1 MKSVYVEG
9 FNMLLT
15 TKNAK
20 LGYKAVTAGLVC
32 ALTVTSSFPI
42 TVAYAAQ
49 PAEIQAASDKIDS
62 LAADLKDCQK
72 SLDENE
78 GQLQQTATDIV
89 NKEQEITE
97 TTQKLDAAKEMLS
110 KRVRSSYKS
119 GVSSVL
125 ELLMGSTNMQDLISR
140 IHYMDSVSQED
151 ARTIDNVRDLS
162 RELSNRKTALE
173 TKQAEEQAQGKKL
186 QAQIDDIQ
194 SKLKEAQTYYNSLS
208 AEAQAAIQK
217 QAENTDSQ
225 AAFVMGAIQENSD
238 NAPSASGNSSAQS
251 DNQRS
256 SGNTSSS
263 SSSSNSSTP
272 RSHSYSNAGGPVAN
286 AYQFLGKG
294 YRYEYGSNNPANG
307 TFDCSGFIQYIFGLS
322 GYSISRTT
330 YTQSAEIQAKG
341 NWKTDPS
348 QLVAGDLVFFNGCSH
363 VGIYVG
369 GDQFI
374 HSSCSRGPV
383 CVSLSGYLRSSSFYG
398 GGSIL

>member
-72 SLDENE
+72 SFDENE

-97 TTQKLDAAKEMLS
+97 TSQKLDAAKEMLS

-162 RELSNRKTALE
+162 RELSNQKAALE
-173 TKQAEEQAQGKKL
+173 TKQTEEQAQGKKL
-186 QAQIDDIQ
+186 QAQIDEIQ

-225 AAFVMGAIQENSD
+225 AAFVMGALQENS
-238 NAPSASGNSSAQS
+238 NNTQSASANLASQS

-256 SGNTSSS
+256 GGSTSSS
-263 SSSSNSSTP
+263 SSTPSTP

-286 AYQFLGKG
+286 AYQLLGQG
-294 YRYEYGSNNPANG
+294 YRYIWGSSDPSNG
-307 TFDCSGFIQYIFGLS
+307 GFDCSGFTQYIFRLA
-322 GYSISRTT
+322 GYPISRTT
-330 YTQSAEIQAKG
+330 WTQSDEIKAKG
-341 NWKTDPS
+341 NWKTSTS
-348 QLVAGDLVFFNGCSH
+348 QLVAGDLVFFDNCNH

-383 CVSLSGYLRSSSFYG
+383 CVSLSGYLSYSSFYG

>member
-1 MKSVYVEG
+1 
-9 FNMLLT
+9 MLLT

-72 SLDENE
+72 SFDENE

-151 ARTIDNVRDLS
+151 AHTIDNVRDLS
-162 RELSNRKTALE
+162 RELSNQKAALE
-173 TKQAEEQAQGKKL
+173 TKQTEEQAQGKKL
-186 QAQIDDIQ
+186 QAQIDEIQ

-225 AAFVMGAIQENSD
+225 AAFVMGALQENS
-238 NAPSASGNSSAQS
+238 NNTQSASANSASQS

-256 SGNTSSS
+256 GGSTSSS
-263 SSSSNSSTP
+263 SSTPSTP

-286 AYQFLGKG
+286 AYQLLGQG
-294 YRYEYGSNNPANG
+294 YRYIWGSSDPSNG
-307 TFDCSGFIQYIFGLS
+307 GFDCSGFTQYIFRLA
-322 GYSISRTT
+322 GYPISRTT
-330 YTQSAEIQAKG
+330 WTQSDEIKAKG
-341 NWKTDPS
+341 NWKTSTS
-348 QLVAGDLVFFNGCSH
+348 QLVAGDLVFFDNCNH

-383 CVSLSGYLRSSSFYG
+383 CVSLSGYLSYSSFYG

>member
-97 TTQKLDAAKEMLS
+97 TTQKLDAAKETLG

-162 RELSNRKTALE
+162 RELSNQKAALE
-173 TKQAEEQAQGKKL
+173 TKQTEEQAQGKKL
-186 QAQIDDIQ
+186 QAQIDEIQ

-225 AAFVMGAIQENSD
+225 AAFVMGALQENS
-238 NAPSASGNSSAQS
+238 NNTQSASANSASQS

-256 SGNTSSS
+256 GGSTSSS
-263 SSSSNSSTP
+263 SSTPSTP

-286 AYQFLGKG
+286 AYQLLGQG
-294 YRYEYGSNNPANG
+294 YRYIWGSSDPSNG
-307 TFDCSGFIQYIFGLS
+307 GFDCSGFTQYIFRLA
-322 GYSISRTT
+322 GYPISRTT
-330 YTQSAEIQAKG
+330 WTQSDEIKAKG
-341 NWKTDPS
+341 NWKTDSS
-348 QLVAGDLVFFNGCSH
+348 QLVAGDLVFFNNCEH

-383 CVSLSGYLRSSSFYG
+383 CVSLSEYLKYSSFYG

>member
-1 MKSVYVEG
+1 
-9 FNMLLT
+9 MLLT

-62 LAADLKDCQK
+62 LAAVLKDCQK
-72 SLDENE
+72 SFDENE

-162 RELSNRKTALE
+162 RELSNQKAALE
-173 TKQAEEQAQGKKL
+173 TKQTEEQAQGKKL
-186 QAQIDDIQ
+186 QAQIDEIQ

-225 AAFVMGAIQENSD
+225 AAFVMGALQENS
-238 NAPSASGNSSAQS
+238 NNTQSASANSASQS

-256 SGNTSSS
+256 GGSTSSS
-263 SSSSNSSTP
+263 SSTPSTP
-272 RSHSYSNAGGPVAN
+272 RSHSYSKTGGPVAN
-286 AYQFLGKG
+286 AYQLLGQG
-294 YRYEYGSNNPANG
+294 YRYIWGSSDPSNG
-307 TFDCSGFIQYIFGLS
+307 GFDCSGFTQYIFRLA
-322 GYSISRTT
+322 GYPISRTT
-330 YTQSAEIQAKG
+330 WTQSDEIKAKG
-341 NWKTDPS
+341 NWKTSTS
-348 QLVAGDLVFFNGCSH
+348 QLVAGDLVFFDNCNH

-383 CVSLSGYLRSSSFYG
+383 CVSLSGYLSYSSFYG

>member
-1 MKSVYVEG
+1 
-9 FNMLLT
+9 MLLT

-72 SLDENE
+72 SFDENE

-162 RELSNRKTALE
+162 RELSNQKAALE
-173 TKQAEEQAQGKKL
+173 TKQTEEQAQGKKL
-186 QAQIDDIQ
+186 QAQIDEIQ

-225 AAFVMGAIQENSD
+225 AAFVMGALQENS
-238 NAPSASGNSSAQS
+238 NNTQSASANSASQS

-256 SGNTSSS
+256 GGSTSSS
-263 SSSSNSSTP
+263 SSTPSTP

-286 AYQFLGKG
+286 AYQLLGQG
-294 YRYEYGSNNPANG
+294 YRYIWGSSDPSNG
-307 TFDCSGFIQYIFGLS
+307 GFDCSGFTQYIFRLA
-322 GYSISRTT
+322 GYPISRTT
-330 YTQSAEIQAKG
+330 WTQSDEIKAKG
-341 NWKTDPS
+341 NWKTSTS
-348 QLVAGDLVFFNGCSH
+348 QLVAGDLVFFDNCNH

-383 CVSLSGYLRSSSFYG
+383 CVSLSEYLKFSSFYG

>member
-20 LGYKAVTAGLVC
+20 LGYKAVTASLVC

-72 SLDENE
+72 SFDENE

-162 RELSNRKTALE
+162 RELSNQKAALE
-173 TKQAEEQAQGKKL
+173 TKQTEEQAQGKKL
-186 QAQIDDIQ
+186 QAQIDEIQ

-225 AAFVMGAIQENSD
+225 AAFVMGALQENS
-238 NAPSASGNSSAQS
+238 NNTQSASANSASQS

-256 SGNTSSS
+256 GGSTSSS
-263 SSSSNSSTP
+263 SSTPSTP

-286 AYQFLGKG
+286 AYQLLGQG
-294 YRYEYGSNNPANG
+294 YRYIWGSSDPSNG
-307 TFDCSGFIQYIFGLS
+307 GFDCSGFTQYIFRLA
-322 GYSISRTT
+322 GYPISRTT
-330 YTQSAEIQAKG
+330 WTQSDEIKAKG
-341 NWKTDPS
+341 NWKTSTS
-348 QLVAGDLVFFNGCSH
+348 QLVAGDLVFFDNCNH

-383 CVSLSGYLRSSSFYG
+383 CVSLSGYLSYSSFYG

>member
-72 SLDENE
+72 SFDENE

-162 RELSNRKTALE
+162 RELSNQKAALE
-173 TKQAEEQAQGKKL
+173 TKQTEEQAQGKKL
-186 QAQIDDIQ
+186 QAQIDEIQ

-225 AAFVMGAIQENSD
+225 AAFVMGALQENS
-238 NAPSASGNSSAQS
+238 NNTQSASANSASQS

-256 SGNTSSS
+256 GGSTSSS
-263 SSSSNSSTP
+263 SSTPSTP

-286 AYQFLGKG
+286 AYQLLGQG
-294 YRYEYGSNNPANG
+294 YRYIWGSSDPSNG
-307 TFDCSGFIQYIFGLS
+307 GFDCSGFTQYIFRLA
-322 GYSISRTT
+322 GYPISRTT
-330 YTQSAEIQAKG
+330 WTQSDEIKAKG
-341 NWKTDPS
+341 NWKTSTS
-348 QLVAGDLVFFNGCSH
+348 QLVAGDLVFFDNCNH

-383 CVSLSGYLRSSSFYG
+383 CVSLSGYLSNSSFYG

>member
-1 MKSVYVEG
+1 
-9 FNMLLT
+9 MLLT

-72 SLDENE
+72 SFDANE

-162 RELSNRKTALE
+162 RELSNQKAALE
-173 TKQAEEQAQGKKL
+173 TKQTEEQAQGKKL
-186 QAQIDDIQ
+186 QAQIDEIQ

-225 AAFVMGAIQENSD
+225 AAFVMGALQENS
-238 NAPSASGNSSAQS
+238 NNTQSASANSASQS

-256 SGNTSSS
+256 GGSTSSS
-263 SSSSNSSTP
+263 SSTPSTP

-286 AYQFLGKG
+286 AYQLLGQG
-294 YRYEYGSNNPANG
+294 YRYIWGSSDPSNG
-307 TFDCSGFIQYIFGLS
+307 GFDCSGFTQYIFRLA
-322 GYSISRTT
+322 GYPISRTT
-330 YTQSAEIQAKG
+330 WTQSDEIKAKG
-341 NWKTDPS
+341 NWKTSTS
-348 QLVAGDLVFFNGCSH
+348 QLVAGDLVFFDNCNH

-383 CVSLSGYLRSSSFYG
+383 CVSLSGYLSYSSFYG

>member
-1 MKSVYVEG
+1 
-9 FNMLLT
+9 MLLT
-15 TKNAK
+15 TKNNK

-62 LAADLKDCQK
+62 LAAELKDCQN

-78 GQLQQTATDIV
+78 GNLQKLATEIV
-89 NKEQEITE
+89 NKEQEITQ
-97 TTQKLDAAKEMLS
+97 TTQKLDAAKEVLS

-119 GVSSVL
+119 GVASML
-125 ELLMGSTNMQDLISR
+125 ELIMGSTSMEDLVSR

-151 ARTIDNVRDLS
+151 ARTINDVRDLS
-162 RELSNRKTALE
+162 RELASQKSALE
-173 TKQAEEQAQGKKL
+173 EQQAKEKAQGEKL
-186 QAQIDDIQ
+186 QSQIDDIQ
-194 SKLKEAQTYYNSLS
+194 SKLSEAQSYYNSLS

-225 AAFVMGAIQENSD
+225 AAYVIGAIQENSD
-238 NAPSASGNSSAQS
+238 NTQSAAGNSSAQS
-251 DNQRS
+251 NNQNDDHNDGGS
-256 SGNTSSS
+256 
-263 SSSSNSSTP
+263 SSTP
-272 RSHSYSNAGGPVAN
+272 SPSRSNSYSDAGGPVAN

-294 YRYEYGSNNPANG
+294 YRYIWGSSNPSNG
-307 TFDCSGFIQYIFGLS
+307 GFDCSGFTQYIFRLS

-330 YTQSAEIQAKG
+330 WTQCDEIKAKG
-341 NWKTDPS
+341 NWKTSPS
-348 QLVAGDLVFFNGCSH
+348 QLVAGDLVFFNGCNH

-374 HSSCSRGPV
+374 HSSRSRGPI
-383 CVSLSGYLRSSSFYG
+383 CVSLSGYLRYSSFYG

>member
-1 MKSVYVEG
+1 
-9 FNMLLT
+9 MLLT

-72 SLDENE
+72 SFDENE

-162 RELSNRKTALE
+162 RELSNQKAALE
-173 TKQAEEQAQGKKL
+173 TKQTEEQAQGKKL
-186 QAQIDDIQ
+186 QAQIDEIQ

-225 AAFVMGAIQENSD
+225 AAFVMGALQENS
-238 NAPSASGNSSAQS
+238 NNTQSASANSVSQS

-256 SGNTSSS
+256 GGSTSSS
-263 SSSSNSSTP
+263 SSTPSAP

-286 AYQFLGKG
+286 AYQFLGKD
-294 YRYEYGSNNPANG
+294 YRYIWGSSDPSNG
-307 TFDCSGFIQYIFGLS
+307 GFDCSGFIQYVFGLA
-322 GYSISRTT
+322 GYPISRTT
-330 YTQSAEIQAKG
+330 YSQSDEIIKKG
-341 NWKTDPS
+341 NWKTSPS
-348 QLVAGDLVFFNGCSH
+348 ELVAGDLVFFKGCSH

-374 HSSCSRGPV
+374 HSSSSRGPV
-383 CVSLSGYLRSSSFYG
+383 CDSLSGYLKCSSFYG

>member
-1 MKSVYVEG
+1 
-9 FNMLLT
+9 MLLT

-72 SLDENE
+72 SFDENE

-162 RELSNRKTALE
+162 RELSNQKAALE
-173 TKQAEEQAQGKKL
+173 TKQTEEQAQGKKL
-186 QAQIDDIQ
+186 QAQIDEIQ

-225 AAFVMGAIQENSD
+225 AAFVMGALQENS
-238 NAPSASGNSSAQS
+238 NNTQSASANSASQS

-256 SGNTSSS
+256 GGSTSSS
-263 SSSSNSSTP
+263 SSTPSAP

-286 AYQFLGKG
+286 AYQLLGQG
-294 YRYEYGSNNPANG
+294 YRYIWGSSDPSNG
-307 TFDCSGFIQYIFGLS
+307 GFDCSGFTQYIFRLA
-322 GYSISRTT
+322 GYPISRTT
-330 YTQSAEIQAKG
+330 WTQSDEIKAKG
-341 NWKTDPS
+341 NWKTSTS
-348 QLVAGDLVFFNGCSH
+348 QLVAGDLVFFDNCNH

-383 CVSLSGYLRSSSFYG
+383 CVSLSGYLSYSSFYG

>member
-72 SLDENE
+72 SFDENE

-162 RELSNRKTALE
+162 RELSNQKAALE
-173 TKQAEEQAQGKKL
+173 TKQTEEQAQGKKL
-186 QAQIDDIQ
+186 QAQIDEIQ

-225 AAFVMGAIQENSD
+225 AAFVMGALQENS
-238 NAPSASGNSSAQS
+238 NNTQSASANSASQS

-256 SGNTSSS
+256 GGSTSSS
-263 SSSSNSSTP
+263 SSTPSTS

-286 AYQFLGKG
+286 AYQLLGQG
-294 YRYEYGSNNPANG
+294 YRYIWGSSDPSNG
-307 TFDCSGFIQYIFGLS
+307 GFDCSGFTQYIFRLA
-322 GYSISRTT
+322 GYPISRTT
-330 YTQSAEIQAKG
+330 WTQSDEIKAKG
-341 NWKTDPS
+341 NWKTSTS
-348 QLVAGDLVFFNGCSH
+348 QLVAGDLVFFDNCNH

-383 CVSLSGYLRSSSFYG
+383 CVSLSGYLSYSSFYG

>member
-1 MKSVYVEG
+1 
-9 FNMLLT
+9 MLLT

-97 TTQKLDAAKEMLS
+97 TTQKLDAAKETLG

-162 RELSNRKTALE
+162 RELSNQKTALE

-225 AAFVMGAIQENSD
+225 AAFVMGALQENS
-238 NAPSASGNSSAQS
+238 NNTQSASANSASQS

-256 SGNTSSS
+256 GGSTSSS
-263 SSSSNSSTP
+263 SSTPSTP

-286 AYQFLGKG
+286 AYQLLGQG
-294 YRYEYGSNNPANG
+294 YRYIWGSSDPSNG
-307 TFDCSGFIQYIFGLS
+307 GFDCSGFTQYIFRLA
-322 GYSISRTT
+322 GYPISRTT
-330 YTQSAEIQAKG
+330 WTQSDEIKAKG
-341 NWKTDPS
+341 NWKTSTS
-348 QLVAGDLVFFNGCSH
+348 QLVAGDLVFFDNCNH

-383 CVSLSGYLRSSSFYG
+383 CVSLSGYLSYSSFYG

>member
-72 SLDENE
+72 SFDENE

-162 RELSNRKTALE
+162 RELSNQKAALE
-173 TKQAEEQAQGKKL
+173 TKQTEEQAQGKKL
-186 QAQIDDIQ
+186 QAQIDEIQ

-225 AAFVMGAIQENSD
+225 AAFVMGALQENS
-238 NAPSASGNSSAQS
+238 NNTQSASANSASQS

-256 SGNTSSS
+256 GGSTSSS
-263 SSSSNSSTP
+263 SSTPSTP
-272 RSHSYSNAGGPVAN
+272 RSHSCSNAGGPVAN
-286 AYQFLGKG
+286 AYQLLGQG
-294 YRYEYGSNNPANG
+294 YRYIWGSSDPSNG
-307 TFDCSGFIQYIFGLS
+307 GFDCSGFTQYIFRLA
-322 GYSISRTT
+322 GYPISRTT
-330 YTQSAEIQAKG
+330 WTQSDEIKAKG
-341 NWKTDPS
+341 NWKTSTS
-348 QLVAGDLVFFNGCSH
+348 QLVAGDLVFFDNCNH

-383 CVSLSGYLRSSSFYG
+383 CVSLSGYLSYSSFYG

>member
-72 SLDENE
+72 SFDENE

-162 RELSNRKTALE
+162 RELSNQKAALE
-173 TKQAEEQAQGKKL
+173 TKQTEEQAQGKKL
-186 QAQIDDIQ
+186 QAQIDEIQ

-225 AAFVMGAIQENSD
+225 AAFVMGALQENS
-238 NAPSASGNSSAQS
+238 NNTQSASANSASQS

-256 SGNTSSS
+256 GGSTSSS
-263 SSSSNSSTP
+263 SSTPSTP

-286 AYQFLGKG
+286 AYQLLGQG
-294 YRYEYGSNNPANG
+294 YRYIWGSSDPSNG
-307 TFDCSGFIQYIFGLS
+307 GFDCSGFTQYIFRLA
-322 GYSISRTT
+322 GYPISRTT
-330 YTQSAEIQAKG
+330 WTQSDEIKAKG
-341 NWKTDPS
+341 NWKTSTS
-348 QLVAGDLVFFNGCSH
+348 QLVAGDLVFFDNCNH

-383 CVSLSGYLRSSSFYG
+383 CVSLSGYLSYSSFYG

>member
-1 MKSVYVEG
+1 
-9 FNMLLT
+9 MLLT

-162 RELSNRKTALE
+162 RELSNQKTALE

-225 AAFVMGAIQENSD
+225 AAFVMGALQENS
-238 NAPSASGNSSAQS
+238 NNTQSASANSASQS

-256 SGNTSSS
+256 GGSTSSS
-263 SSSSNSSTP
+263 SSTPSTP

-286 AYQFLGKG
+286 AYQLLGQG
-294 YRYEYGSNNPANG
+294 YRYIWGSSDPSNG
-307 TFDCSGFIQYIFGLS
+307 GFDCSGFTQYIFRLA
-322 GYSISRTT
+322 GYPISRTT
-330 YTQSAEIQAKG
+330 WTQSDEIKAKG
-341 NWKTDPS
+341 NWKTSTS
-348 QLVAGDLVFFNGCSH
+348 QLVAGDLVFFDKCNH

-383 CVSLSGYLRSSSFYG
+383 CVSLSGYLSYSSFYG

>member
-1 MKSVYVEG
+1 
-9 FNMLLT
+9 MLLT

-72 SLDENE
+72 SFDENE

-97 TTQKLDAAKEMLS
+97 TTQKLDAAKDMLS

-162 RELSNRKTALE
+162 RELSNQKAALE
-173 TKQAEEQAQGKKL
+173 TKQTEEQAQGKKL
-186 QAQIDDIQ
+186 QAQIDEIQ

-225 AAFVMGAIQENSD
+225 AAFVMGALQENS
-238 NAPSASGNSSAQS
+238 NNTQSASANSASQS

-256 SGNTSSS
+256 GGSTSSS
-263 SSSSNSSTP
+263 SSTPSTP

-286 AYQFLGKG
+286 AFQLLGQG
-294 YRYEYGSNNPANG
+294 YRYIWGSSDPSNG
-307 TFDCSGFIQYIFGLS
+307 GFDCSGFTQYIFRLA
-322 GYSISRTT
+322 GYPISRTT
-330 YTQSAEIQAKG
+330 WTQSDEIKAKG
-341 NWKTDPS
+341 NWKTSTS
-348 QLVAGDLVFFNGCSH
+348 QLVAGDLVFFDNCNH

-383 CVSLSGYLRSSSFYG
+383 CVSLSGYLSYSSFYG

>member
-1 MKSVYVEG
+1 
-9 FNMLLT
+9 MLLT

-72 SLDENE
+72 SFDENE

-162 RELSNRKTALE
+162 RELSNQKAALE
-173 TKQAEEQAQGKKL
+173 TKQTEEQAQGKKL
-186 QAQIDDIQ
+186 QAQIDEIQ

-225 AAFVMGAIQENSD
+225 AAFVMGALQENS
-238 NAPSASGNSSAQS
+238 NNTQSASANSASQS

-256 SGNTSSS
+256 GGSTSSS
-263 SSSSNSSTP
+263 SSTPSTP

-286 AYQFLGKG
+286 AYQLLGQG
-294 YRYEYGSNNPANG
+294 YRYIWGSSDPSNG
-307 TFDCSGFIQYIFGLS
+307 GFDCSGFTQYIFRLA
-322 GYSISRTT
+322 GYPITRTT
-330 YTQSAEIQAKG
+330 WTQSDEIKAKG
-341 NWKTDPS
+341 NWKTSTS
-348 QLVAGDLVFFNGCSH
+348 QLVAGDLVFFDNCNH

-383 CVSLSGYLRSSSFYG
+383 CVSLSEYLKFSSFYG

>member
-1 MKSVYVEG
+1 
-9 FNMLLT
+9 MLLT

-72 SLDENE
+72 SFDENE

-162 RELSNRKTALE
+162 RELSNQKAALE
-173 TKQAEEQAQGKKL
+173 TKQTEEQAQGKKL
-186 QAQIDDIQ
+186 QAQIDEIQ

-225 AAFVMGAIQENSD
+225 AAFVMGALQENS
-238 NAPSASGNSSAQS
+238 NNTQSASANSASQS

-256 SGNTSSS
+256 GGSTSSS
-263 SSSSNSSTP
+263 SSTPSTP
-272 RSHSYSNAGGPVAN
+272 RSHSDSNAGGPVAN
-286 AYQFLGKG
+286 AYQLLGQG
-294 YRYEYGSNNPANG
+294 YRYIWGSSDPSNG
-307 TFDCSGFIQYIFGLS
+307 GFDCSGFTQYIFRLA
-322 GYSISRTT
+322 GYPISRTT
-330 YTQSAEIQAKG
+330 WTQSDEIKAKG
-341 NWKTDPS
+341 NWKTSTS
-348 QLVAGDLVFFNGCSH
+348 QLVAGDLVFFDNCNH

-383 CVSLSGYLRSSSFYG
+383 CVSLSGYLSYSSFYG

>member
-1 MKSVYVEG
+1 
-9 FNMLLT
+9 MLLT

-97 TTQKLDAAKEMLS
+97 TTQKLDAAKEMLG

-151 ARTIDNVRDLS
+151 ARTINNVRDLS
-162 RELSNRKTALE
+162 RELSNQKAALE
-173 TKQAEEQAQGKKL
+173 TKQTEEQAQGKKL
-186 QAQIDDIQ
+186 QAQIDETQ

-225 AAFVMGAIQENSD
+225 AAFVMGALQENSD
-238 NAPSASGNSSAQS
+238 NTQSASANSAAQS

-256 SGNTSSS
+256 GGSTSSS
-263 SSSSNSSTP
+263 SSTPSSQ

-294 YRYEYGSNNPANG
+294 YRYEYGSNNPAAKG
-307 TFDCSGFIQYIFGLS
+307 TFDCSGFTQYVFGLS

-330 YTQSAEIQAKG
+330 WTQRDEIQAKG
-341 NWKTDPS
+341 NWKTSPS
-348 QLVAGDLVFFNGCSH
+348 QLVAGDLVFFNGCNH

-374 HSSCSRGPV
+374 HSSCLQGPV
-383 CVSLSGYLRSSSFYG
+383 CVSLSGYLSYGNSFYG

>member
-1 MKSVYVEG
+1 
-9 FNMLLT
+9 MLLT

-97 TTQKLDAAKEMLS
+97 TTQKLDAAKETLG

-162 RELSNRKTALE
+162 RELSNQKAALE
-173 TKQAEEQAQGKKL
+173 TKQTEEQAQGKKL
-186 QAQIDDIQ
+186 QAQIDEIQ

-225 AAFVMGAIQENSD
+225 AAFVMGALQENS
-238 NAPSASGNSSAQS
+238 NNTQSASANSASQS

-256 SGNTSSS
+256 GGSTSSS
-263 SSSSNSSTP
+263 SSTPSTP

-286 AYQFLGKG
+286 AYQLLGQG
-294 YRYEYGSNNPANG
+294 YRYIWGSSDPSNG
-307 TFDCSGFIQYIFGLS
+307 GFDCSGFTQYIFRLA
-322 GYSISRTT
+322 GYPISRTT
-330 YTQSAEIQAKG
+330 WTQSDEIKAKG
-341 NWKTDPS
+341 NWKTSTS
-348 QLVAGDLVFFNGCSH
+348 QLVAGDLVFFDNCNH

-383 CVSLSGYLRSSSFYG
+383 CVSLSGYLSYSSFYG

>member
-162 RELSNRKTALE
+162 RELSNQKTALE

-238 NAPSASGNSSAQS
+238 NTPSASGNSSAQS

-256 SGNTSSS
+256 SSNTSSS
-263 SSSSNSSTP
+263 SSSSSSSTP

-286 AYQFLGKG
+286 AYQFLGQG
-294 YRYEYGSNNPANG
+294 YRYVWGSSNPSNG
-307 TFDCSGFIQYIFGLS
+307 GFDCSGFTQYIFGLS

-330 YTQSAEIQAKG
+330 WTQRDEIKAKG

-348 QLVAGDLVFFNGCSH
+348 QLVAGDLVFFNDCNH

-383 CVSLSGYLRSSSFYG
+383 CVSLSGYLGHSSFYG

>member
-1 MKSVYVEG
+1 
-9 FNMLLT
+9 MLLT

-72 SLDENE
+72 SFDENE

-162 RELSNRKTALE
+162 RELSNQKAALE
-173 TKQAEEQAQGKKL
+173 TKQTEEQAQGKKL
-186 QAQIDDIQ
+186 QAQIDEIQ

-225 AAFVMGAIQENSD
+225 AAFVMGALQENP
-238 NAPSASGNSSAQS
+238 NNTQSASANSASQS

-256 SGNTSSS
+256 GGSTSSS
-263 SSSSNSSTP
+263 SSTPSTP

-286 AYQFLGKG
+286 AYQLLGQG
-294 YRYEYGSNNPANG
+294 YRYIWGSSDPSNG
-307 TFDCSGFIQYIFGLS
+307 GFDCSGFTQYIFRLA
-322 GYSISRTT
+322 GYPISRTT
-330 YTQSAEIQAKG
+330 WTQSDEIKAKG
-341 NWKTDPS
+341 NWKTSTS
-348 QLVAGDLVFFNGCSH
+348 QLVAGDLVFFDNCNH

-383 CVSLSGYLRSSSFYG
+383 CVSLSGYLSYSSFYG

>member
-97 TTQKLDAAKEMLS
+97 TTQKLDAAKETLG

-162 RELSNRKTALE
+162 RELSNQKAALE
-173 TKQAEEQAQGKKL
+173 TKQTEEQAQGKKL
-186 QAQIDDIQ
+186 QAQIDEIQ

-225 AAFVMGAIQENSD
+225 AAFVMGALQENS
-238 NAPSASGNSSAQS
+238 NNTQSASANSASQS

-256 SGNTSSS
+256 GGSTSSS
-263 SSSSNSSTP
+263 SSTPSTP

-286 AYQFLGKG
+286 AYQLLGQG
-294 YRYEYGSNNPANG
+294 YRYIWGSSDPSNG
-307 TFDCSGFIQYIFGLS
+307 GFDCSGFTQYIFRLA
-322 GYSISRTT
+322 GYPISRTT
-330 YTQSAEIQAKG
+330 WTQSDEIKAKG
-341 NWKTDPS
+341 NWKTSTS
-348 QLVAGDLVFFNGCSH
+348 QLVAGDLVFFDNCNH

-383 CVSLSGYLRSSSFYG
+383 CVSLSGYLSYSSFYG

>member
-32 ALTVTSSFPI
+32 ALTVTSSFSI

-62 LAADLKDCQK
+62 LAADLKACQK

-119 GVSSVL
+119 GVSSAL

-162 RELSNRKTALE
+162 RELSNQKAALE
-173 TKQAEEQAQGKKL
+173 TKQTEEQAQGKKL
-186 QAQIDDIQ
+186 QAQIDEIQ
-194 SKLKEAQTYYNSLS
+194 SKLKEAQSYYNSLS

-225 AAFVMGAIQENSD
+225 AAFVMGALQENS
-238 NAPSASGNSSAQS
+238 NNTQSASANSASQS

-256 SGNTSSS
+256 GGSTSSS
-263 SSSSNSSTP
+263 SSTPSTP

-286 AYQFLGKG
+286 AYQLLGQG
-294 YRYEYGSNNPANG
+294 YRYIWGSSDPSNG
-307 TFDCSGFIQYIFGLS
+307 GFDCSGFTQYIFRLA
-322 GYSISRTT
+322 GYPISRTT
-330 YTQSAEIQAKG
+330 WTQSDEIKAKG
-341 NWKTDPS
+341 NWKTSTS
-348 QLVAGDLVFFNGCSH
+348 QLVAGDLVFFDNCNH

-383 CVSLSGYLRSSSFYG
+383 CVSLSGYLSYSSFYG

>member
-1 MKSVYVEG
+1 
-9 FNMLLT
+9 MLLT
-15 TKNAK
+15 TKNNK

-62 LAADLKDCQK
+62 LAAELKDCQN

-78 GQLQQTATDIV
+78 GNLQKLATEIV
-89 NKEQEITE
+89 NKEQEITQ
-97 TTQKLDAAKEMLS
+97 TTQKLDAAKEVLS

-119 GVSSVL
+119 GVASML
-125 ELLMGSTNMQDLISR
+125 ELIMGSTSMEDLVSR

-151 ARTIDNVRDLS
+151 ARTINDVRDLS
-162 RELSNRKTALE
+162 RELASQKSALE
-173 TKQAEEQAQGKKL
+173 EQQAKEKAQGEKL
-186 QAQIDDIQ
+186 QSQIDDIQ
-194 SKLKEAQTYYNSLS
+194 SKLSEAQSYYNSLS

-225 AAFVMGAIQENSD
+225 AAYVIGAIQENSD
-238 NAPSASGNSSAQS
+238 NTQSAAGNSSAQS
-251 DNQRS
+251 NNQNDDHNDGGS
-256 SGNTSSS
+256 
-263 SSSSNSSTP
+263 SSTP
-272 RSHSYSNAGGPVAN
+272 SPSRSNSYSDAGGPVAN

-294 YRYEYGSNNPANG
+294 YRYIWGSSNPSNG
-307 TFDCSGFIQYIFGLS
+307 GFDCSGFTQYIFRLS

-330 YTQSAEIQAKG
+330 WTQRDEIKAKG
-341 NWKTDPS
+341 NWKTSPS
-348 QLVAGDLVFFNGCSH
+348 QLVAGDLVFFNGCNH

-374 HSSCSRGPV
+374 HSSSSRGPI
-383 CVSLSGYLRSSSFYG
+383 CVSLSGYLRYSSFYG

>member
-1 MKSVYVEG
+1 
-9 FNMLLT
+9 MLLT

-72 SLDENE
+72 SFDENE

-162 RELSNRKTALE
+162 RELSNQKAALE
-173 TKQAEEQAQGKKL
+173 TKQTEEQAQGKKL
-186 QAQIDDIQ
+186 QAQIDEIQ

-225 AAFVMGAIQENSD
+225 AAFVMGALQENS
-238 NAPSASGNSSAQS
+238 NNTQSASANSASQS

-256 SGNTSSS
+256 GGSTSSS
-263 SSSSNSSTP
+263 SSTPSTP

-286 AYQFLGKG
+286 AYQLLGQG
-294 YRYEYGSNNPANG
+294 YRYIWGSSDPSNG
-307 TFDCSGFIQYIFGLS
+307 GFDCSGFTQYIFRLA
-322 GYSISRTT
+322 GYPISRTT
-330 YTQSAEIQAKG
+330 WTQSDEIKAKG
-341 NWKTDPS
+341 NWKKDPS
-348 QLVAGDLVFFNGCSH
+348 QLVAGDLVFFNDCSH

-374 HSSCSRGPV
+374 HSSSSRGPV
-383 CVSLSGYLRSSSFYG
+383 CDSLSGYLSYSSFYG

>member
-72 SLDENE
+72 SFDENE

-89 NKEQEITE
+89 NKEHEITE

-162 RELSNRKTALE
+162 RELSNQKAALE
-173 TKQAEEQAQGKKL
+173 TKQTEEQAQGKKL
-186 QAQIDDIQ
+186 QAQIDEIQ

-225 AAFVMGAIQENSD
+225 AAFVMGALQENS
-238 NAPSASGNSSAQS
+238 NNTQSASANSASQS

-256 SGNTSSS
+256 GGSTSSS
-263 SSSSNSSTP
+263 SSTPSTP

-286 AYQFLGKG
+286 AYQLLGQG
-294 YRYEYGSNNPANG
+294 YRYIWGSSDPSNG
-307 TFDCSGFIQYIFGLS
+307 GFDCSGFTQYIFRLA
-322 GYSISRTT
+322 GYPISRTT
-330 YTQSAEIQAKG
+330 WTQSDEIKAKG
-341 NWKTDPS
+341 NWKTSTS
-348 QLVAGDLVFFNGCSH
+348 QLVAGDLVFFDNCNH

-383 CVSLSGYLRSSSFYG
+383 CVSLSGYLSYSSFYG

>member
-72 SLDENE
+72 SFDENE

-162 RELSNRKTALE
+162 RELSNQKAALE
-173 TKQAEEQAQGKKL
+173 TKQTEEQAQGKKL
-186 QAQIDDIQ
+186 QAQIDEIQ

-225 AAFVMGAIQENSD
+225 AAFVMGALQENS
-238 NAPSASGNSSAQS
+238 NNTQSASANSASQS

-256 SGNTSSS
+256 GGSTSSS
-263 SSSSNSSTP
+263 SSTPSAP
-272 RSHSYSNAGGPVAN
+272 RSHSYGNAGGPVAN

-294 YRYEYGSNNPANG
+294 YSYIWGSNNPSNG
-307 TFDCSGFIQYIFGLS
+307 GFDCSGFIQYIFGLS
-322 GYSISRTT
+322 GYSITRTT
-330 YTQSAEIQAKG
+330 YTQYKEIKDKG
-341 NWKTDPS
+341 NLKTDPS
-348 QLVAGDLVFFNGCSH
+348 QLVAGDLVFFNGCDH

-369 GDQFI
+369 GDKFI

-383 CVSLSGYLRSSSFYG
+383 CVSLSGYLSYSSFYG

>member
-9 FNMLLT
+9 FDMLLT

-72 SLDENE
+72 SFDENE

-162 RELSNRKTALE
+162 RELSNQKAALE
-173 TKQAEEQAQGKKL
+173 TKQTEEQAQGKKL
-186 QAQIDDIQ
+186 QAQIDEIQ

-225 AAFVMGAIQENSD
+225 AAFVMGALQENS
-238 NAPSASGNSSAQS
+238 NNTQSASANSASQS

-256 SGNTSSS
+256 GGSTSSS
-263 SSSSNSSTP
+263 SSTPSTP

-286 AYQFLGKG
+286 AYQLLGQG
-294 YRYEYGSNNPANG
+294 YRYIWGSSDPSNG
-307 TFDCSGFIQYIFGLS
+307 GFDCSGFTQYIFRLA
-322 GYSISRTT
+322 GYPISRTT
-330 YTQSAEIQAKG
+330 WTQSDEIKAKG
-341 NWKTDPS
+341 NWKTSTS
-348 QLVAGDLVFFNGCSH
+348 QLVAGDLVFFDNCNH

-383 CVSLSGYLRSSSFYG
+383 CVSLSGYLSYSSFYG